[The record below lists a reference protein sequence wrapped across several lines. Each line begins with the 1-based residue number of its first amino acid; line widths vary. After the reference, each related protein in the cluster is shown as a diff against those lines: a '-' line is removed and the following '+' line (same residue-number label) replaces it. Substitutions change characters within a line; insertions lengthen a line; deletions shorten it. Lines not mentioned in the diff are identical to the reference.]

1 MKQIKKQTLKSK
13 IIAFDNENAHKKNLP
28 KLRNSLAWP
37 LKVLILTFSFSVCF
51 SVLSEIINSKVGVII
66 SLLIIVVFFLLNI
79 IFDVIGVAT
88 TVCEKQGFVELA
100 KHGDK
105 NAKIAIRMV
114 ENNEKVC
121 SFCCDIIGDICGILS
136 GSAGASLIYKFHFN
150 LTSAELILFS
160 TLISALIASIT
171 VFAKAVGKN
180 FAIRKSSTIVY
191 FVGKVGT
198 LFLKRGKNGKTKK

>member
-1 MKQIKKQTLKSK
+1 MKQIKKQSLKDK
-13 IIAFDNENAHKKNLP
+13 IFALENANAHEKNLP
-28 KLRNSLAWP
+28 KLKNNLAWP
-37 LKVLILTFSFSVCF
+37 IKVLVLTFSFSVCF

-66 SLLIIVVFFLLNI
+66 SLSIIVVFFLINVA
-79 IFDVIGVAT
+79 FDIIGVAT
-88 TVCEKQGFVELA
+88 TVCEKQGFIKLA
-100 KHGDK
+100 EDGDK
-105 NAKIAIRMV
+105 NAKIALRMV
-114 ENNEKVC
+114 DNNEKVC

-180 FAIRKSSTIVY
+180 IAIRKSFSIVY
-191 FVGKVGT
+191 FVGKLG
-198 LFLKRGKNGKTKK
+198 LIFYKRGKNEKRK